1 MRPAWAGVANSGSE
15 AHVTHVSDPELV
27 RRTLQGDTTAFGTLV
42 ERYKQ
47 AVYGVCVSLLGDFAL
62 AQDLAQEAFL
72 KAFQHV
78 HRLAMPER
86 FGNWLCIIAR
96 NECLLYLRQVHA
108 TEASGHA
115 FYDQACSGQA
125 HLVPVEQQQELRHQ
139 QDYHERLGAAALQA
153 LQTLSEKNRQVITLY
168 YLSGYSLKELG
179 ALLGISPTTAKMR
192 LHRARQH
199 LRKEAITMVENA
211 LTQQQ
216 LGPDFITR
224 MRVAD
229 MTILF
234 TDMVGTTRLLGQ
246 LPPEEALDLLY
257 TYMNTIAQI
266 LVDHGATLHIVAGD
280 AIIAFWGAPAP
291 TPDHAVQGCLAA
303 LAIQT
308 GIAELRTRQQHEG
321 KPALHVKCGLQ
332 SGRLFVSA
340 LGSRGP
346 QAYTLMGQASHIASR
361 LESMNTRLG
370 TSILIGDATYQQAQE
385 AIEARAVGQFK
396 LSPYPDPIM
405 AYEVLAR
412 KGDLEPR
419 KAQASARYLEGFAH
433 YQARRWEQ
441 ALAAFRDALQL
452 DPSDGPSRYYQER
465 CETLLAAPPEMM
477 NL

>member
-1 MRPAWAGVANSGSE
+1 VTNSGSE
-15 AHVTHVSDPELV
+15 AHVTHLSDLELV
-27 RRTLQGDTTAFGTLV
+27 RSTLQGDTTAFGTLV

-47 AVYGVCVSLLGDFAL
+47 VVYGVCVSLLGDFAL
-62 AQDLAQEAFL
+62 AQDLAQDAFL

-108 TEASGHA
+108 TEASGRA
-115 FYDQACSGQA
+115 FYDRVCSDQA
-125 HLVPVEQQQELRHQ
+125 HLVPVEQQQELQHQ
-139 QDYHERLGAAALQA
+139 QDYHERLGVAALQA
-153 LQTLSEKNRQVITLY
+153 LQTLSEKNRQVLTLY

-179 ALLGISPTTAKMR
+179 TLLGISPATAKMR

-224 MRVAD
+224 LQVAD

-234 TDMVGTTRLLGQ
+234 TDMVGTTRLLGH
-246 LPPEEALDLLY
+246 LPPEGALDLLY
-257 TYMNTIAQI
+257 TYMNTIAQT
-266 LVDHGATLHIVAGD
+266 LVDHGATLQSVEGD
-280 AIIAFWGAPAP
+280 AIIAFWGAPTP
-291 TPDHAVQGCLAA
+291 RPDHAVQGCLAA

-308 GIAELRTRQQHEG
+308 GVAALRARQQHEG
-321 KPALHVKCGLQ
+321 KPTLHVKCGLH

-340 LGSRGP
+340 LGFRGP
-346 QAYTLMGQASHIASR
+346 QVYTVVGHVANIASR
-361 LESMNTRLG
+361 LESVNTRLG

-396 LSPYPDPIM
+396 LPLSPDPIM

-419 KAQASARYLEGFAH
+419 KAQVNARYLEGFAH

-441 ALAAFRDALQL
+441 ALPIFRDALQL
-452 DPSDGPSRYYQER
+452 DPSDGPAKYYQER
-465 CETLLAAPPEMM
+465 CEALLAAPPEMI
-477 NL
+477 NLASRY

>member
-1 MRPAWAGVANSGSE
+1 VTNSGSE
-15 AHVTHVSDPELV
+15 AHVMHLSDPELV

-47 AVYGVCVSLLGDFAL
+47 VVYGVCVSLLGDFAL
-62 AQDLAQEAFL
+62 AQDLAQDAFL

-108 TEASGHA
+108 TEASGRA
-115 FYDQACSGQA
+115 FYDRVCSDQA
-125 HLVPVEQQQELRHQ
+125 HLVPVEQQQELQHQ
-139 QDYHERLGAAALQA
+139 QDYHERLGVAALQA
-153 LQTLSEKNRQVITLY
+153 LQTLSEKNRQVLTLY

-179 ALLGISPTTAKMR
+179 TLLGISPATAKMR

-224 MRVAD
+224 LQVAD

-234 TDMVGTTRLLGQ
+234 TDMVGTTRLLGH

-257 TYMNTIAQI
+257 TYMNTIAQT
-266 LVDHGATLHIVAGD
+266 LVDHGATLQSVEGD
-280 AIIAFWGAPAP
+280 AIIAFWGAPTP
-291 TPDHAVQGCLAA
+291 RPDHAVQGCLAA

-308 GIAELRTRQQHEG
+308 DVAALRARQQLEG
-321 KPALHVKCGLQ
+321 KPTLHVKCGLH
-332 SGRLFVSA
+332 SGRLFVST
-340 LGSRGP
+340 LGFRGP
-346 QAYTLMGQASHIASR
+346 QAYTVVGHVANIASR
-361 LESMNTRLG
+361 LESVNTRLG

-396 LSPYPDPIM
+396 LPLSPDPIM

-419 KAQASARYLEGFAH
+419 KAQVNARYLEGFAH

-441 ALAAFRDALQL
+441 ALPIFRDALQL
-452 DPSDGPSRYYQER
+452 DPSDGPAKYYQER
-465 CETLLAAPPEMM
+465 CEALLAAPPEMI
-477 NL
+477 NLASRY

>member
-1 MRPAWAGVANSGSE
+1 
-15 AHVTHVSDPELV
+15 VTHLSDPELV
-27 RRTLQGDTTAFGTLV
+27 RRTLQGDTAAFGTLV

-47 AVYGVCVSLLGDFAL
+47 VVYGVCVSLLGDFAL
-62 AQDLAQEAFL
+62 AQDLAQDAFL

-108 TEASGHA
+108 TEASGRA
-115 FYDQACSGQA
+115 FYDRVCSDQA
-125 HLVPVEQQQELRHQ
+125 HLVPVEQQQELQHQ
-139 QDYHERLGAAALQA
+139 QDYHERLGVAALQA
-153 LQTLSEKNRQVITLY
+153 LQTLSEKNRQVLTLY

-179 ALLGISPTTAKMR
+179 TLLGISPATAKMR

-224 MRVAD
+224 LQVAD

-234 TDMVGTTRLLGQ
+234 TDMVGTTRLLGH

-257 TYMNTIAQI
+257 TYMNTIAQT
-266 LVDHGATLHIVAGD
+266 LVDHGATLQSVEGD
-280 AIIAFWGAPAP
+280 AIIAFWGAPTP
-291 TPDHAVQGCLAA
+291 RPDHAVQGCLAA

-308 GIAELRTRQQHEG
+308 GVAALRARQQHEG
-321 KPALHVKCGLQ
+321 KPTLHVKCGLH
-332 SGRLFVSA
+332 SGRLFVST
-340 LGSRGP
+340 LGFRGP
-346 QAYTLMGQASHIASR
+346 QAYTVVGHVANIASR
-361 LESMNTRLG
+361 LESVNARLG

-396 LSPYPDPIM
+396 LPLSPDPIM

-419 KAQASARYLEGFAH
+419 KAQVNARYLEGFAH

-441 ALAAFRDALQL
+441 ALPRFRDALQL
-452 DPSDGPSRYYQER
+452 DPSDGLSKYYQER
-465 CETLLAAPPEMM
+465 CEALLAAPPEMI
-477 NL
+477 NLASRY

>member
-1 MRPAWAGVANSGSE
+1 VTHSGSE
-15 AHVTHVSDPELV
+15 VHVTHLSDPELV
-27 RRTLQGDTTAFGTLV
+27 RRTLQGDTTAFGILV

-47 AVYGVCVSLLGDFAL
+47 VVYGVCVSLLGDFAL
-62 AQDLAQEAFL
+62 AQDLAQDAFL
-72 KAFQHV
+72 RAFQHV

-108 TEASGHA
+108 TEASGRA
-115 FYDQACSGQA
+115 FYDQASWGQA
-125 HLVPVEQQQELRHQ
+125 HLVSVEQQQELRHQ

-153 LQTLSEKNRQVITLY
+153 LQTLSEKNRQVLTLY

-179 ALLGISPTTAKMR
+179 AVLGISPSTAKMR

-216 LGPDFITR
+216 LGPHFTARIQ
-224 MRVAD
+224 VAD

-234 TDMVGTTRLLGQ
+234 TDMAGTTRLLDQ
-246 LPPEEALDLLY
+246 MPPEEALTLLY
-257 TYMNTIAQI
+257 TYMNAIAQI
-266 LVDHGATLHIVAGD
+266 LVDHGATLQSVEGD
-280 AIIAFWGAPAP
+280 AIIAFWGAPTP

-308 GIAELRTRQQHEG
+308 EMAALRARQQNEG
-321 KPALHVKCGLQ
+321 KPALHVRCGLQ
-332 SGRLFVSA
+332 SGKLFVSA

-346 QAYTLMGQASHIASR
+346 QAYTVMGHVANIASR
-361 LESMNTRLG
+361 LESVNARLG

-385 AIEARAVGQFK
+385 AIEARAVGQLK
-396 LSPYPDPIM
+396 APLSPEPIM

-412 KGDLEPR
+412 KGGLEPR
-419 KAQASARYLEGFAH
+419 QAQANARYLEGFAH

-441 ALAAFRDALQL
+441 ALPSFRDALQL
-452 DPSDGPSRYYQER
+452 DPGDGPSKYYQER
-465 CETLLAAPPEMM
+465 CEALLAAPPEMI
-477 NL
+477 NLGARH